1 MATVICPYV
10 FENEIDRVKQ
20 AYWELPFMFER
31 DDSRIGSDLMFE
43 KMWKQ
48 YDLSLQKLKNQIF
61 EKFLNL

>member
-48 YDLSLQKLKNQIF
+48 CEGDIIIFHADLS
-61 EKFLNL
+61 